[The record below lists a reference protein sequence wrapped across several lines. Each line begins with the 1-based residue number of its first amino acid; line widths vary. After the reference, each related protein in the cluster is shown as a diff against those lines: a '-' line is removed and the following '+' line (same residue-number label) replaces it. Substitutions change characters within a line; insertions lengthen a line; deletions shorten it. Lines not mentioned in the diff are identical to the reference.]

1 MTKSKIME
9 ATIKN
14 FSVYGYQG
22 TTMRKIAEEA
32 DIKASSI
39 YYFFSNKQELFIEVI
54 RYILDHHF
62 TSMKSVF
69 EINKSEQL
77 HTLFSELLKGIVS
90 HHLKSERETKAYIMI
105 VSSPIRDFKLEVQD
119 YLDSYNTWLVDHLME
134 NIGEKH
140 PNLHKSEVKSIIDH
154 FIFIGNGLFWGVV
167 IYEEEEIEK
176 NLELGISLMNQYL
189 NQIL

>member
-1 MTKSKIME
+1 MTKNKIMV
-9 ATIKN
+9 ATIEN

-32 DIKASSI
+32 EIKASSI
-39 YYFFSNKQELFIEVI
+39 YYFFPNKQELFVEVI
-54 RYILDHHF
+54 RFILEHHF
-62 TSMKSVF
+62 TSMKSIF
-69 EINKSEQL
+69 KRHKSEQL
-77 HTLFSELLKGIVS
+77 HTLFSELLKGIVF

-105 VSSPIRDFKLEVQD
+105 VSSPIRDFKIEVQD
-119 YLDSYNTWLVDHLME
+119 YLDLYNTWLVDHLIKS
-134 NIGEKH
+134 IGEKY
-140 PNLHKSEVKSIIDH
+140 PNLHKSQVKSIIDH

-167 IYEEEEIEK
+167 IYEEKEIER

>member
-1 MTKSKIME
+1 ICTALCRGIVEATSKILW
-9 ATIKN
+9 
-14 FSVYGYQG
+14 VYGDQG

-39 YYFFSNKQELFIEVI
+39 YYFFSIKQELFVEVI
-54 RYILDHHF
+54 RFLLDHHF

-105 VSSPIRDFKLEVQD
+105 VSSP
-119 YLDSYNTWLVDHLME
+119 
-134 NIGEKH
+134 
-140 PNLHKSEVKSIIDH
+140 
-154 FIFIGNGLFWGVV
+154 
-167 IYEEEEIEK
+167 
-176 NLELGISLMNQYL
+176 
-189 NQIL
+189 

>member
-90 HHLKSERETKAYIMI
+90 HHLKSERETKAYMMI
-105 VSSPIRDFKLEVQD
+105 VSSPIRDFKLEMQD
-119 YLDSYNTWLVDHLME
+119 YLDSYNTWLLVRLME
-134 NIGEKH
+134 I
-140 PNLHKSEVKSIIDH
+140 
-154 FIFIGNGLFWGVV
+154 
-167 IYEEEEIEK
+167 
-176 NLELGISLMNQYL
+176 LG
-189 NQIL
+189 